1 MRATISRWGNSLA
14 LRLPKA
20 ALDAA
25 GLREGDSVTIS
36 DDDGGLRIARS
47 DRLDVHALIASI
59 TPETLHRDEEWI
71 DAPRIDREVW

>member
-36 DDDGGLRIARS
+36 DEDGALRIARS

-59 TPETLHRDEEWI
+59 TPESLHRDEKWI
-71 DAPRIDREVW
+71 DAPGIDREVW